1 MSARCNV
8 LIVEEA
14 ADVASALKR
23 QLEALCCHVEV
34 ALSGDIGVALA
45 QEKAFDLIILD
56 IMLSGLDGLEV
67 CRSVRTRRAYTPVL
81 MFSARTSDIDR
92 VCGLEMDGEDY
103 MPKPYSAAELVARVR
118 SLFRCADALC
128 EQVEKGCRM
137 LRVGDA
143 LTIDPES
150 REVTVRGKPVVLTHK
165 EYELLLLFVRNPG
178 RVYSRAEL
186 LEAVWDDSPDAY
198 EHAVECHINR
208 LRAKIERDP
217 SRPKLLRTVW
227 GVGYKRS
234 AVGNGSPAERDRS
247 RAGLRQS
254 EP

>member
-1 MSARCNV
+1 MSTRCNV

-14 ADVASALKR
+14 PEVAGALRR
-23 QLEALCCHVEV
+23 QIEALGCHVEV
-34 ALSGDIGVALA
+34 ALSGDVGVSLA
-45 QEKAFDLIILD
+45 QEKTFDLIILD
-56 IMLSGLDGLEV
+56 IMLSGSDGLEV
-67 CRSVRTRRAYTPVL
+67 CRRVRARRAYTPVL
-81 MFSARTSDIDR
+81 MVSARTNDIDR
-92 VCGLEMDGEDY
+92 VCGLEMDAEDY
-103 MPKPYSAAELVARVR
+103 MTRPYSAGELVARVR
-118 SLFRCADALC
+118 SLFRCVDALC
-128 EQVEKGCRM
+128 EQVGKGCRV

-150 REVTVRGKPVVLTHK
+150 REVRVRGTPVVLTHK

-186 LEAVWDDSPDAY
+186 LEAVWGDSHDTY

-208 LRAKIERDP
+208 LRAKIDRDR
-217 SRPKLLRTVW
+217 SRPKLLQTVW
-227 GVGYKRS
+227 GVGYKLS
-234 AVGNGSPAERDRS
+234 AVGNGSPPERSRS